1 METIQILSLLA
12 TLLLFGTIGYH
23 VAKKLRWPVRMWTV
37 VIIVISTLMTVY
49 VGVSLRLISI
59 YGFTIYLNWA
69 LTSLG
74 LGAIFN
80 ILFRRKV
87 PVVH

>member
-1 METIQILSLLA
+1 METIQIVSLLF
-12 TLLLFGTIGYH
+12 TLLLFGTTGYH
-23 VAKKLRWPVRMWTV
+23 IAGKLRWPARMWTV
-37 VIIVISTLMTVY
+37 AIIVISTLVAVY

-69 LTSLG
+69 LTSFG

-80 ILFRRKV
+80 ILLRRKV